1 MKLVID
7 ADEILKELSKKPD
20 RKQTSLYLSE
30 GVYKQFQKDCDDTP
44 PSQVVEMLMKLF
56 SESKR
61 TNREK
66 K

>member
-30 GVYKQFQKDCDDTP
+30 SVYKEFQKHCGETS

-56 SESKR
+56 SESAK
-61 TNREK
+61 TK
-66 K
+66 GK